1 MKMRLPSPARPTLRS
16 REVLVIATAVLLVV
30 VVATGT
36 YLASVARITLRAAAN
51 EGELLTRQFFHQAAR
66 IVEATPRPSLLALR
80 SDPGIRALLEAM
92 EGYSHAVV
100 YVAIVDPAGHA
111 WVHSDPVLEGK
122 PLPPR
127 ESLETVLAWGMP
139 RILTTLLGEPQI
151 YEVQLPMRLGDR
163 PFGTVRV
170 GISTSL
176 LRRELTQALLS
187 SLALGAGA
195 LVVAVA
201 LGLGAGGLL
210 LRSLRRIA
218 QVMERLA
225 RREYRA
231 TVDLTRDDELGEL
244 AARVNRLGDQIQ
256 ADRSAWQSEKARLEG
271 ISNSLEDAVIF
282 LNDRREVVFCNQTA
296 EDILSRRLDEL
307 VGHPLESLLPE
318 EHPLLPV
325 VAELFETGRG
335 CRSVP
340 VKVPGSDGRTRDLAV
355 SSYSIREGEQAGG
368 GVLALQDLE
377 PVRAV
382 QSLVTYSQKLA
393 ALGRLT
399 SGVAHEVKNPLNAMR
414 IHLELLKTRLGGER
428 PEVAE
433 NLDVIAQEIQRLDR
447 VVQGFLKFM
456 RPQDLHLA
464 PVDINAL
471 LTEMARLAA
480 PEAAQ
485 SGVEIALDLA
495 PDLPPA
501 TGDAEL
507 LQQAFAN
514 LVTNAIQAM
523 PQGGTATLA
532 TRELPHGALE
542 VRVKDEG
549 GGIPPEDLDKI
560 FRLYYTTKAN
570 GSGIGLSL
578 VYRIVQM
585 HDGQIDV
592 DSVVGRGTTMTVAL
606 SLAPVPA
613 VAA

>member
-1 MKMRLPSPARPTLRS
+1 MRLTLRS
-16 REVLVIATAVLLVV
+16 REVLAITTVVLLVV

-80 SDPGIRALLEAM
+80 SDPRIRALLEAM
-92 EGYSHAVV
+92 EGYSHTVV
-100 YVAIVDPAGHA
+100 YVAIVDPAGYA
-111 WVHSDPVLEGK
+111 WVHSDPALEGK

-139 RILTTLLGEPQI
+139 RVLTALLGEPQI

-176 LRRELTQALLS
+176 LRSELIQALLS

-195 LVVAVA
+195 LLVAVA
-201 LGLGAGGLL
+201 VGLGAGGVL

-225 RREYRA
+225 RRESRA
-231 TVDLTRDDELGEL
+231 SVDLTRDDELGEL
-244 AARVNRLGDQIQ
+244 AARVNRLGERIQ
-256 ADRSAWQSEKARLEG
+256 ADGSGWQSEKARLEG

-282 LNDRREVVFCNQTA
+282 LNDRREVVFCNQAA
-296 EDILSRRLDEL
+296 EGILNRRLDEL
-307 VGHPLESLLPE
+307 MGHPLGSLLPE
-318 EHPLLPV
+318 EHPLLSV

-335 CRSVP
+335 CRGVP
-340 VKVPGSDGRTRDLAV
+340 LKVPGSGGRTRELAV
-355 SSYSIREGEQAGG
+355 SSYLIREDGQARGG
-368 GVLALQDLE
+368 ILALKDLD

-382 QSLVTYSQKLA
+382 ESLVTYSQKLA

-471 LTEMARLAA
+471 LTEVAQLAA
-480 PEAAQ
+480 PETAQ

-507 LQQAFAN
+507 LQQAFTN

-523 PQGGTATLA
+523 PQGGTVTLA
-532 TRELPHGALE
+532 TRELPHGAVE

-549 GGIPPEDLDKI
+549 VGIPPEDLDKI
-560 FRLYYTTKAN
+560 FRLYYTTKAT

-606 SLAPVPA
+606 PLAPVPA
-613 VAA
+613 VA